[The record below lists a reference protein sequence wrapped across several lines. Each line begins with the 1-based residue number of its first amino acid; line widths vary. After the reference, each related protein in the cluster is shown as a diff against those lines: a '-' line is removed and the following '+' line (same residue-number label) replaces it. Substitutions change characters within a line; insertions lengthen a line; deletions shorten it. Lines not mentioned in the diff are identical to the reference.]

1 MIYQVYQAHADAA
14 EPPRLLART
23 ALDLVAHRW
32 SGMERAA
39 GMRNLTAAYEVLA
52 RTRLTHTRPD
62 FGIDMV
68 MVGNREVEVR
78 QEAVHR
84 TSFGTLLRFKKDV
97 QAQQPA
103 VLLISPMSGHF
114 ATLLRDTVRTM
125 LPEHDIYV
133 TDWHNARD
141 IPLRHGR
148 FDFDDFIEHVIT
160 FLEVLGEGAHV
171 VAICQ
176 PSVAALAAAAIM
188 AEDGNIAQPR
198 SLTLMA
204 GPIDTRVNPTRVNE
218 FATSRSIGWFERQM
232 IGIVPLRYR
241 GALRRVYPGFLQLA
255 AFMSMNL
262 DRHLKS
268 FRDLYD
274 NLVKGDMEKADV
286 TRKFYEEYFAVMD
299 LPAEFYLQ
307 TIRSVFQE
315 HDLPRGELR
324 WRGRRVDTRAIRR
337 TQLLTV
343 EGEKDDICSVGQTLA
358 AQDLCSS
365 LRPYMKRHYLQTNVG
380 HYGVFSGRR
389 WNTQIYPMLRLV
401 IEASG

>member
-1 MIYQVYQAHADAA
+1 
-14 EPPRLLART
+14 
-23 ALDLVAHRW
+23 
-32 SGMERAA
+32 
-39 GMRNLTAAYEVLA
+39 
-52 RTRLTHTRPD
+52 
-62 FGIDMV
+62 
-68 MVGNREVEVR
+68 
-78 QEAVHR
+78 
-84 TSFGTLLRFKKDV
+84 
-97 QAQQPA
+97 
-103 VLLISPMSGHF
+103 MS
-114 ATLLRDTVRTM
+114 
-125 LPEHDIYV
+125 
-133 TDWHNARD
+133 
-141 IPLRHGR
+141 
-148 FDFDDFIEHVIT
+148 
-160 FLEVLGEGAHV
+160 
-171 VAICQ
+171 
-176 PSVAALAAAAIM
+176 
-188 AEDGNIAQPR
+188 EDGNIATPR

-255 AFMSMNL
+255 AFMGMNL

-274 NLVKGDMEKADV
+274 NLVKGDTEKAEI

-324 WRGRRVDTRAIRR
+324 WRGRRVDPRAIKR

-358 AQDLCSS
+358 AQDLCTS